1 MPLQQRSACRPSR
14 IRMRTTTDRPRLRRV
29 ALAGYRY
36 ATPAYRTL
44 TCGIHGRRSPHGK
57 RGLRWRQ
64 PACAVLAGACLLAL
78 AAPAAGHE
86 PSEAESGSETRDLSD
101 NPNLTVLDPM
111 YFIAGK
117 GNGED
122 VKARFQ
128 FSLRY
133 RTLDRDSRLARALPG
148 AGQVFIGY
156 TQTSLWNWS
165 EESAPFEDSTYN
177 PSLFWQHGR
186 LHDPDHG
193 TLLRIGLEHES
204 NGRDGE
210 DSRSVNTAFIQPGV
224 TLGLGGRDL
233 VVAPVLRA
241 YISRAAENRDIADFR
256 GYGEL
261 IMRYGNPDSWLLRA
275 EYRYGRHGNHTTQLD
290 FSVPLRDR
298 FFGRTGGYLY
308 VQVFDG
314 YGESLL
320 DYNEST
326 GPSLRIGFAIVR

>member
-1 MPLQQRSACRPSR
+1 MPFQRRTAALPSVVRMLTKAGRARLENTTVRACRHVTGPYSAL
-14 IRMRTTTDRPRLRRV
+14 IRSLR
-29 ALAGYRY
+29 
-36 ATPAYRTL
+36 
-44 TCGIHGRRSPHGK
+44 GRRSPPGTSGRRCH
-57 RGLRWRQ
+57 Q
-64 PACAVLAGACLLAL
+64 PACIVLTGACLLAL
-78 AAPAAGHE
+78 GTPAAGQDSSSDD
-86 PSEAESGSETRDLSD
+86 PDTETRDLSD

-133 RTLDRDSRLARALPG
+133 RVLDQDSGLARALPG
-148 AGQVFIGY
+148 AGQVFVGY

-165 EESAPFEDSTYN
+165 QDSAPFEDSTYS

-193 TLLRIGLEHES
+193 TLLRAGVEHAS
-204 NGRDGE
+204 NGRSGDA
-210 DSRSVNTAFIQPGV
+210 SRSINTAFIQPGI
-224 TLGLGGRDL
+224 TLDLGGRDL
-233 VVAPVLRA
+233 VVAPVLRT
-241 YISRAAENRDIADFR
+241 YISRASENRDIADFR

-261 IMRYGNPDSWLLRA
+261 IMRYGNPDGWLLRA
-275 EYRYGRHGNHTTQLD
+275 EYRYGRHGHHTTQLD
-290 FSVPLRDR
+290 FSFPLRDR

-308 VQVFDG
+308 MQVFDG

-320 DYNEST
+320 DYNERT